1 MSAPARNT
9 TMSAPAQ
16 KATTSGGYTS
26 QGIDRLDARHKV
38 TGKAVYAAE
47 VAVANLAHAVIVGS
61 TVARGAIKSLD
72 VRAARQ
78 APGVLAVLT
87 HENAPRLPG
96 ARPAKKGDP
105 SDRVLQLLQDDQ
117 VLFDDQPVAVVVAD
131 TLDRARFA
139 ARLVTVTYDH
149 VATPAVTFDLRSP
162 NYAPPKANR
171 DPADSSRG
179 DAARARGAAPAVV
192 DATYTIPAENHNPME
207 MHGTIAVWRAT
218 RRWCRA
224 SPSGCDSR
232 RGWCTWRRLRR
243 VQRRGH
249 ERRRRGSSRPG
260 RDWPWAA
267 RSSASPDR
275 R

>member
-1 MSAPARNT
+1 MSAPARNTTMSAPARNT

-105 SDRVLQLLQDDQ
+105 SDRVLQLLQDDRQ
-117 VLFDDQPVAVVVAD
+117 RSF
-131 TLDRARFA
+131 RAGRHQ
-139 ARLVTVTYDH
+139 L
-149 VATPAVTFDLRSP
+149 S
-162 NYAPPKANR
+162 R
-171 DPADSSRG
+171 DPRLGRVTDG
-179 DAARARGAAPAVV
+179 GQ
-192 DATYTIPAENHNPME
+192 
-207 MHGTIAVWRAT
+207 
-218 RRWCRA
+218 
-224 SPSGCDSR
+224 
-232 RGWCTWRRLRR
+232 RRLGREAGGLAGQAGADPAGG
-243 VQRRGH
+243 QRRGLAA
-249 ERRRRGSSRPG
+249 SRP
-260 RDWPWAA
+260 A
-267 RSSASPDR
+267 R
-275 R
+275 